1 MTNELFHRLAA
12 VVLTSVMF
20 LVGTAAFGQNRS
32 ISGTVVDSNG
42 LPVIGASVM
51 VAGNNSLGTVT
62 DIDGAFSLSVPA
74 GSSLTVSCIGFTSQ
88 TVQVGQESV
97 YNIVLQE
104 DTESLEETVVIGY
117 GTQKK
122 KLLTGA
128 TINISGDDILKQST
142 TNALGAIY
150 SSVPGVNLVQSSGG
164 PGAGYSITV
173 RGIGTTGSA
182 SPLVVIDGIASS
194 MNSLNALN
202 PADIESIDIL
212 KDAASAAIYG
222 A

>member
-97 YNIVLQE
+97 YNIVL
-104 DTESLEETVVIGY
+104 
-117 GTQKK
+117 
-122 KLLTGA
+122 
-128 TINISGDDILKQST
+128 
-142 TNALGAIY
+142 
-150 SSVPGVNLVQSSGG
+150 
-164 PGAGYSITV
+164 
-173 RGIGTTGSA
+173 
-182 SPLVVIDGIASS
+182 
-194 MNSLNALN
+194 
-202 PADIESIDIL
+202 
-212 KDAASAAIYG
+212 
-222 A
+222 